1 MKTVHFAI
9 ALVGMLAVLLVGPAQ
24 AKVSEYQL
32 DNGMKVLVK
41 PDRRAPV
48 VVSQVWYRV
57 GASYEPDG
65 LTGVSHALEH
75 MMFKGTESLGPGE
88 FSKTISALGGDEN
101 AFTGRDYT
109 AYFETLA
116 VEHLDTALRLE
127 ADRMRNLALDPG
139 EFAKEIKVVKEERRL
154 RTEDR
159 PSGKVFEQFNAV
171 AWRASP
177 YRNPIIGWMNDIKH
191 LSLEDLAAWYE
202 RYYAPNN
209 AILVV
214 VGDIDPEA
222 VFEMAKTHFG
232 GFEPMEIPALKP
244 FVEPEQSGETR
255 VTVSVPAKQ
264 PFVLL
269 GYKAPVIGRAEED
282 WEPYALYV
290 LSSVLDGGNSARL
303 SRELVRGSAIAASAG
318 ASYSGYSRLDSMFTL
333 SATPTDEHTIADVEK
348 ALREQVR
355 QLREETIDPAE
366 LNRVVTQ
373 AVAGKVF
380 EADSLFYQ
388 AMEIG
393 MLETIGL
400 DWRLATEEI
409 ARLKAVTPEQVQA
422 VAQRYLVDQN
432 LTVAV
437 LDPLPIEQQPQPRQA
452 LAGGRHGS

>member
-1 MKTVHFAI
+1 MKTVHFAT

-139 EFAKEIKVVKEERRL
+139 EFAKELKVVKEERRL

-318 ASYSGYSRLDSMFTL
+318 ASYSGYSRLESMFTL

-348 ALREQVR
+348 ALREQIR
-355 QLREETIDPAE
+355 RLREEAIDPAE

>member
-1 MKTVHFAI
+1 MKTVHFAT

-318 ASYSGYSRLDSMFTL
+318 ASYSGYSRLESMFTL

-348 ALREQVR
+348 ALREQIR
-355 QLREETIDPAE
+355 RLREEAIDPAE

-373 AVAGKVF
+373 AIAGKVF

-422 VAQRYLVDQN
+422 VAQRYLVDEN

>member
-1 MKTVHFAI
+1 MKTVHFAT
-9 ALVGMLAVLLVGPAQ
+9 ALAGMLAILLVGPAQ

-32 DNGMKVLVK
+32 DNGMKVIVK

-88 FSKTISALGGDEN
+88 FSKTISALGGNEN

-127 ADRMRNLALDPG
+127 ADRMRNLVLDPG

-177 YRNPIIGWMNDIKH
+177 YRNPIIGWMNDIEH

-214 VGDIDPEA
+214 VGDVDPEA

-318 ASYSGYSRLDSMFTL
+318 ASYSGYSRLESMFTL

-348 ALREQVR
+348 ALREQIR
-355 QLREETIDPAE
+355 RLREEAIAPAE

-373 AVAGKVF
+373 AIAGKVF

-422 VAQRYLVDQN
+422 VAQRYLVDEN